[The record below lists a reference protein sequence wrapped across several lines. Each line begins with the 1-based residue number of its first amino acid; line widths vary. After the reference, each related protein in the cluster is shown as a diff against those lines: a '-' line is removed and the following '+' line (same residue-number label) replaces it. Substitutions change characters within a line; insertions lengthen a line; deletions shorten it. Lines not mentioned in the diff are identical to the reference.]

1 MPVDGPLPGDR
12 ILICQ
17 PRWLR
22 LLLSGEK
29 TLECR
34 ATNFKT
40 GRYLLGSQ
48 GVVHAVAHLGGTIAV
63 EHEKD
68 WVRLRRF
75 HKMQDRSPPWRPFT
89 YAFHVSILK
98 RVRVPFR
105 HPRGALSIVVYRP

>member
-1 MPVDGPLPGDR
+1 MPATLASTASLWREDPGVSRDE
-12 ILICQ
+12 LQ
-17 PRWLR
+17 NGQVSAWV
-22 LLLSGEK
+22 E
-29 TLECR
+29 
-34 ATNFKT
+34 
-40 GRYLLGSQ
+40 

-89 YAFHVSILK
+89 YVFHVSILK

-105 HPRGALSIVVYRP
+105 HPRGALSIVAYRP

>member
-75 HKMQDRSPPWRPFT
+75 HKCRTDRRPGGRSLT
-89 YAFHVSILK
+89 SSMC
-98 RVRVPFR
+98 P
-105 HPRGALSIVVYRP
+105 S